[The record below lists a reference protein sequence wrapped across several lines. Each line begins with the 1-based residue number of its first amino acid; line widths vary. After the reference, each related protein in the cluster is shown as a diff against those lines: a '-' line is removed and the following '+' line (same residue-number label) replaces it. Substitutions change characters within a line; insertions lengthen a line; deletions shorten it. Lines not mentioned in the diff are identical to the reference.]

1 MLLKRIKHGIFLVV
15 TLLISTSCANSY
27 VSLAQKHLELIKS
40 NNLREANSQY
50 CLLEEKLWLHN
61 LNSFENIFSKEKPY
75 TDSKTPIY
83 YTEVIVK
90 ISTDQAIIEESKEE
104 SKRGVRRT
112 HSGSFSMQVW
122 RSDDFYRK
130 SVEYISAYNDIP
142 SRKKK
147 PLPTREQFNKNDLC
161 IDIPSGQ
168 ITR

>member
-1 MLLKRIKHGIFLVV
+1 VF
-15 TLLISTSCANSY
+15 LISTSCANNY

-61 LNSFENIFSKEKPY
+61 LNSFENIFSREKPY
-75 TDSKTPIY
+75 AESKTPIY
-83 YTEVIVK
+83 YTEITVK
-90 ISTDQAIIEESKEE
+90 INTDQSFIEE
-104 SKRGVRRT
+104 SKRGVRKT
-112 HSGSFSMQVW
+112 NSGSFSMQVW

-130 SVEYISAYNDIP
+130 SVEYISAYNDIT
-142 SRKKK
+142 SREKK